1 LVITTWIIN
10 LCNKSNAEQKMAD
23 DILKKISID
32 DMENIALGGAFLGT
46 GGGGDPYIGKLMA
59 EEAIQKNGPVSVL
72 NVDEIPDDGLVV
84 PVAMMGAPTVM
95 LEKLPQG
102 EEAISALE
110 ALQSYLGKKTDAVF
124 CIEAGGL
131 NSTIPIA
138 VAAQAKLPI
147 IDGDGMG
154 RAFPELQMVSMTM
167 HNIKACPMVMADEKG
182 NSLVLNTV
190 DNLSTEKFARVITVE
205 MGGVGLIA
213 LYPMTGAE
221 AKKSILRGSLSLI
234 NNIGKIIHSEQKE
247 NRNPANFLR
256 EKLSGTILF
265 EGRVMDV
272 DRRTEGG
279 FAKGSC
285 KIIGLDKYSG
295 QEISLEFQNEFL
307 LAKSTEGKPI
317 AMTPD
322 LICLLDLET
331 GQPIT
336 TEQIR
341 YGFRVLV
348 FGLSCDPQWR
358 TKHGLELVGPK
369 YFGYD
374 YEYTPIENLN

>member
-1 LVITTWIIN
+1 MAADPLTRIT
-10 LCNKSNAEQKMAD
+10 
-23 DILKKISID
+23 ID

-46 GGGGDPYIGKLMA
+46 GGGGDPYIGRLLA
-59 EEAIQKNGPVSVL
+59 EQALREHGPVEVLSVEQL
-72 NVDEIPDDGLVV
+72 ADDDLVV

-95 LEKLPQG
+95 LEKLPRG
-102 EEAISALE
+102 DEACAALNS
-110 ALQSYLGKKTDAVF
+110 LQKVIGQRAAAVF

-138 VAAQAKLPI
+138 VAASAGLPI
-147 IDGDGMG
+147 VDGDGMG

-167 HNIKACPMVMADEKG
+167 HEISACPMVMADEKG
-182 NSLVLNTV
+182 NSIVLNTV

-205 MGGVGLIA
+205 MGGAGLIA
-213 LYPMTGAE
+213 LYPMTGAQ
-221 AKKSILRGSLSLI
+221 AKRATLRQSMSLI
-234 NNIGKIIHSEQKE
+234 NAIGVIVRTEQKN
-247 NRNPANFLR
+247 NRNPANRLAQDLDGIR
-256 EKLSGTILF
+256 LF

-279 FAKGSC
+279 FARGSC
-285 KIIGLDKYSG
+285 QIQGLGTDQG
-295 QEISLEFQNEFL
+295 RLLSLEFQNEFL
-307 LAKSTEGKPI
+307 LATTQDSVPL

-341 YGFRVLV
+341 YGFRVIV
-348 FGLSCDPQWR
+348 FGLPCNSQWR
-358 TKHGLELVGPK
+358 SEHGLELVGPR

-374 YEYTPIENLN
+374 FDYQAIETLNTTSIS

>member
-1 LVITTWIIN
+1 MAAAPITEIRV
-10 LCNKSNAEQKMAD
+10 E
-23 DILKKISID
+23 

-59 EEAIQKNGPVSVL
+59 EQAIRKSGPVLVL
-72 NVDEIPDDGLVV
+72 DVDSLSDDALVV

-95 LEKLPQG
+95 LEKLPRG
-102 EEAISALE
+102 DEANSALSSLE
-110 ALQSYLGKKTDAVF
+110 NYLGREADAVF

-138 VAAQAKLPI
+138 VAAAAGLPI
-147 IDGDGMG
+147 VDGDGMG

-167 HNIKACPMVMADEKG
+167 HDIAACPMVMADEKG
-182 NSLVLNTV
+182 NSLILNTV
-190 DNLSTEKFARVITVE
+190 DNLSTEKFARSITVE
-205 MGGVGLIA
+205 MGGAGLIA

-221 AKKSILRGSLSLI
+221 AKAAILRGSISLI
-234 NNIGKIIHSEQKE
+234 YSIGRIIQVEQSA
-247 NRNPANFLR
+247 NRNPADRLASELGGFR
-256 EKLSGTILF
+256 LF
-265 EGRVMDV
+265 EGRVTDV

-279 FAKGSC
+279 FARGTAT
-285 KIIGLDKYSG
+285 IEGLGLHEDSR
-295 QEISLEFQNEFL
+295 LRLNFQNEFL
-307 LAKSTEGKPI
+307 LAETPDGEAR

-341 YGFRVLV
+341 YGFRVIV
-348 FGLSCDPQWR
+348 FGLPCDPQWR
-358 TKHGLELVGPK
+358 TNRGLELVGPR
-369 YFGYD
+369 YFGDDRD
-374 YEYTPIENLN
+374 YQPIESIAV

>member
-1 LVITTWIIN
+1 
-10 LCNKSNAEQKMAD
+10 MAYETLKQI
-23 DILKKISID
+23 DIG
-32 DMENIALGGAFLGT
+32 DMKNIALGGAFLGT
-46 GGGGDPYIGKLMA
+46 GGGGDPYIGRLMA
-59 EEAIQKNGPVSVL
+59 EQAIAQNGPVKVL
-72 NVDEIPDDGLVV
+72 DVESLADDALIV

-95 LEKLPQG
+95 LEKLPRG
-102 EEAISALE
+102 DEAAAALE
-110 ALQSYLGKKTDAVF
+110 ALQNYLGKRADAVF

-138 VAAQAKLPI
+138 VSAAAKLPI

-167 HNIKACPMVMADEKG
+167 HGIAACPMVMADEKG
-182 NSLVLNTV
+182 NSIVLNSV

-205 MGGVGLIA
+205 MGGAGLIA
-213 LYPMTGAE
+213 LYPMTGLE

-234 NNIGKIIHSEQKE
+234 NSIGEIIHSEQGQ
-247 NRNPANFLR
+247 NRNPADRLAKDLDGVR
-256 EKLSGTILF
+256 LF
-265 EGRVMDV
+265 EGRVLDV

-279 FAKGSC
+279 FARGSC
-285 KIIGLDKYSG
+285 KIAGLGPDDG
-295 QEISLEFQNEFL
+295 NEITLEFQNEFL
-307 LAKSTEGKPI
+307 IAKTGDGAPR
-317 AMTPD
+317 ALTPD

-341 YGFRVLV
+341 YGFRVIV
-348 FGLSCDPQWR
+348 FGLPCNPQWR
-358 TKHGLELVGPK
+358 SEHGLELVGPK

-374 YEYTPIENLN
+374 LDYQPIETLNAAP

>member
-1 LVITTWIIN
+1 MPVTPIKTIN
-10 LCNKSNAEQKMAD
+10 VE
-23 DILKKISID
+23 
-32 DMENIALGGAFLGT
+32 DMKNIALGGAFLGT
-46 GGGGDPYIGKLMA
+46 GGGGDPYIGQLMA
-59 EEAIQKNGPVSVL
+59 QQAIAENGAVSVL
-72 NVDEIPDDGLVV
+72 DVMQLADDALVV

-95 LEKLPQG
+95 LEKLPRG
-102 EEAISALE
+102 DEANKALD
-110 ALQSYLGKKTDAVF
+110 ALQNYLGKKADAVF

-138 VAAQAKLPI
+138 VAAAAKLPI
-147 IDGDGMG
+147 VDGDGMG

-167 HNIKACPMVMADEKG
+167 HDIGACPMVMADEKG

-205 MGGVGLIA
+205 MGGAGLIA

-221 AKKSILRGSLSLI
+221 TKRAVLRGSLSLI
-234 NNIGKIIHSEQKE
+234 NSIGALIYEEQAL
-247 NRNPANFLR
+247 NRNPADRLAT
-256 EKLSGTILF
+256 ELSGVRLF
-265 EGRVMDV
+265 EGRVTDV

-279 FAKGSC
+279 FARGSC
-285 KIIGLDKYSG
+285 TIQGLGPDEG
-295 QEISLEFQNEFL
+295 DTITLEFQNEFL
-307 LAKSTEGKPI
+307 IAKTSDGTPRAI
-317 AMTPD
+317 TPD

-341 YGFRVLV
+341 YGFRVIV
-348 FGLSCDPQWR
+348 FGLPCDPQWR
-358 TKHGLELVGPK
+358 TDHGLKLVGPK

-374 YEYTPIENLN
+374 LDYKPIEALN